1 MVKENSK
8 LKKKKKT
15 YQRKKNQGNKKV
27 FNKIERFQTQI
38 RQGYYHICT
47 A

>member
-1 MVKENSK
+1 MFKENSK
-8 LKKKKKT
+8 LKKKK
-15 YQRKKNQGNKKV
+15 QRKKNQGNKKD

-38 RQGYYHICT
+38 RQRYYHICT